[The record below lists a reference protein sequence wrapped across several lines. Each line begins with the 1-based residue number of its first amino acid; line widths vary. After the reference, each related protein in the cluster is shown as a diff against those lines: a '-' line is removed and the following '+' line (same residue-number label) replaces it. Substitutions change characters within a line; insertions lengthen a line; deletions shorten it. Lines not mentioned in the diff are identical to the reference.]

1 MRDLVSR
8 IAHFVAHFVALLTA
22 TPAAVNIDRRGFE
35 SLTLF
40 LQTGVGGITFTGTNR
55 LDWIV
60 THSDDGVTFE
70 PVTTGHIVAANGTML
85 TVAANGVVEAYTAA
99 KAAATTGQY
108 GYVGDRRFV
117 RATPTFGGTH
127 ATGTLVGALAVLG
140 HAQNSPAV

>member
-8 IAHFVAHFVALLTA
+8 IAHFVAHFAAVLTA
-22 TPAAVNIDRRGFE
+22 TPTAVNIDRRGFE

-40 LQTGVGGITFTGTNR
+40 LATGAGGITFTGTNR
-55 LDWIV
+55 LDWII
-60 THSDDGVTFE
+60 THSDDGTTFE
-70 PVTTGHIVAANGTML
+70 PVTTGQIIAANGTTL
-85 TVAANGVVEAYTAA
+85 TVGANGVVESYITA

-127 ATGTLVGALAVLG
+127 ATGTLVSALAVLG
-140 HAQNSPAV
+140 HPANSPAV